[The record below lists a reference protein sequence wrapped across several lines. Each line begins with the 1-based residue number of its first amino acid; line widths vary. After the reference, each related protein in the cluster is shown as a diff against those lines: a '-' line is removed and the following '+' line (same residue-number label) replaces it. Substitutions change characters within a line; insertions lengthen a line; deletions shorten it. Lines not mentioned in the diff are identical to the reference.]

1 MNDQLNIIEEPRTI
15 EERIVSLQ
23 KRYDSQLLENQDL
36 RFSLQLN
43 KDLLQSMMAESKQTS
58 IKEKNLIETINII
71 SKDNTM
77 LKQQIE
83 SLRLRIE
90 AKQQDMVA

>member
-83 SLRLRIE
+83 SLR
-90 AKQQDMVA
+90 

>member
-43 KDLLQSMMAESKQTS
+43 KDLLQSMMAESKKAS